1 MFGCALPNSHSR
13 QSCHPSRWLL
23 VLKESL
29 RYTLHMIKGNLPT
42 NHVSSKY
49 RMNSLIWGNCRAA
62 TLTVCQTGR
71 TKRTGTNAQCSS
83 YSKETVDFSHG
94 QWPSIS
100 FPYTFPTLSLPSSH
114 THTIHQL
121 SLFIRSHAVHD
132 ELTDDPE
139 RAMDAIILFLRSQGV
154 GLSTN
159 PLVASLYVHCAKGKY
174 IPKAHKPMK
183 KHFGKPTNCS
193 LN

>member
-1 MFGCALPNSHSR
+1 MFEYALSNSHSR

-29 RYTLHMIKGNLPT
+29 WYTFHMIKGNLPT

-83 YSKETVDFSHG
+83 YSKETVH
-94 QWPSIS
+94 ILLNYS
-100 FPYTFPTLSLPSSH
+100 FPMDSAPPFPFPPPSPLCPSLLPH

-121 SLFIRSHAVHD
+121 SNSPSSSSH
-132 ELTDDPE
+132 
-139 RAMDAIILFLRSQGV
+139 SWW
-154 GLSTN
+154 
-159 PLVASLYVHCAKGKY
+159 
-174 IPKAHKPMK
+174 AHWWSGES
-183 KHFGKPTNCS
+183 HGCNHLDSNWSFGHKV
-193 LN
+193 

>member
-29 RYTLHMIKGNLPT
+29 RYTLHMIKWKLPT
-42 NHVSSKY
+42 IHVSSKY

-62 TLTVCQTGR
+62 TLTASQAGR
-71 TKRTGTNAQCSS
+71 TKWTDTNAQCSS
-83 YSKETVDFSHG
+83 YSKESVDILLSLSFSHA
-94 QWPSIS
+94 Q
-100 FPYTFPTLSLPSSH
+100 
-114 THTIHQL
+114 TIHQL

-139 RAMDAIILFLRSQGV
+139 RAMDAIILTQTGPSVTRGGS
-154 GLSTN
+154 
-159 PLVASLYVHCAKGKY
+159 VHIPTCGFIVCTLCKGEVY
-174 IPKAHKPMK
+174 
-183 KHFGKPTNCS
+183 T
-193 LN
+193 